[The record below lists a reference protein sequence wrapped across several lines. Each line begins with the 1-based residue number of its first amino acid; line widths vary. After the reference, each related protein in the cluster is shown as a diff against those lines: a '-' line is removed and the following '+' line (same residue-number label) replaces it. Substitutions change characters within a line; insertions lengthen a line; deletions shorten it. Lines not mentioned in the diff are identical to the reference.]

1 MQLSVKKFNVE
12 AFMWFFHA
20 SVCFCFAVVNF
31 IGTSGAQLENDF
43 VKILEAQV
51 DAVMCLVSSSSL
63 GLFVF
68 EVAWEIMDFLWREL
82 LCEAKYEMSRINL

>member
-1 MQLSVKKFNVE
+1 MLRSLMLKHSCG
-12 AFMWFFHA
+12 FFHA

-31 IGTSGAQLENDF
+31 IRTSGAQLENDF

-51 DAVMCLVSSSSL
+51 DAFTCLVSSSSL

-68 EVAWEIMDFLWREL
+68 EVTWGIMDFLWREL
-82 LCEAKYEMSRINL
+82 LCEVKYETPRINL